1 MPAVDYAPGEIS
13 RIGAERYEQE
23 LRVSVENEDNLGK
36 ILVIDIETGDS
47 EIAADQATAS
57 ARLRERRPEGA
68 FYVVRIGYSAVEKIG
83 GSWRSLRR

>member
-13 RIGAERYEQE
+13 RIGAERYERE
-23 LRVSVENEDNLGK
+23 LRAAVETEENLGK
-36 ILVIDIETGDS
+36 ILVLDIESGDS
-47 EIAADQATAS
+47 EISVDQRTAS
-57 ARLRERRPEGA
+57 ALLRERRPEGA